1 MSVVTAGR
9 NLVSRRAPRWLAFGA
24 VRRRQPYLS
33 ATLTTPAKRR
43 PPYVATVIWGIQLIG
58 GDGQLQLA
66 VAWPSQLIGLFPS
79 AGFVVTTRPGALD
92 VTGRSGI
99 TGMVQ
104 LQEVASGLLWGL

>member
-1 MSVVTAGR
+1 VGR
-9 NLVSRRAPRWLAFGA
+9 NLVSCRAPRWLAFGA

-33 ATLTTPAKRR
+33 ATLTTRQEKTAIGRH
-43 PPYVATVIWGIQLIG
+43 VIWGIQLIG
-58 GDGQLQLA
+58 VGWAAAAGL
-66 VAWPSQLIGLFPS
+66 AWPRQLIGLYPS

>member
-1 MSVVTAGR
+1 MGR
-9 NLVSRRAPRWLAFGA
+9 NLVSCRAPRWLAFGA

-33 ATLTTPAKRR
+33 ATLTTRQEKTAIGRH
-43 PPYVATVIWGIQLIG
+43 VIWGIQLIG
-58 GDGQLQLA
+58 VGWAAGLA
-66 VAWPSQLIGLFPS
+66 RPRQLIGLYPS